1 MTLRLARH
9 PSRPERLAVID
20 NTGRAR
26 GWFGAGEDREA
37 VAVIIAASA
46 YVLHPDD
53 TITERTAPT

>member
-26 GWFGAGEDREA
+26 GWFGIGEDREA
-37 VAVIIAASA
+37 VAVVIAASA
-46 YVLHPDD
+46 YVLHDDD
-53 TITERTAPT
+53 TITERTPTP